1 MLPALKGNLPGNVH
15 LLILRSTQFKNN
27 INNKFINNNEMI
39 KIMII
44 IITIIIVMNIDNVRT
59 FQKLAGT

>member
-15 LLILRSTQFKNN
+15 LLVLRSTQFKNN
-27 INNKFINNNEMI
+27 INNIIINNNEMI

-44 IITIIIVMNIDNVRT
+44 TIIIVMNIDNGGT
-59 FQKLAGT
+59 LQKLAGT

>member
-27 INNKFINNNEMI
+27 INNNIINNNEMI

-44 IITIIIVMNIDNVRT
+44 TIIIVMNIDNGRT

>member
-27 INNKFINNNEMI
+27 INKFINNNEMI
-39 KIMII
+39 EIMITI
-44 IITIIIVMNIDNVRT
+44 IIIVMNIDNRRT